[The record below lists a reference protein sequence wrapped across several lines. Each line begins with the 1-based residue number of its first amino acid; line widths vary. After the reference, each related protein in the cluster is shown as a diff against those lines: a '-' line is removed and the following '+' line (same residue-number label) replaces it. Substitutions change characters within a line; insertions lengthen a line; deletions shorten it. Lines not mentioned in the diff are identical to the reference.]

1 MAANPTSVLSAEQK
15 TNEHLLDL
23 ILFKKEA
30 KEKIDTLEAAL
41 RTLKPSSLEMDIHS
55 MVECTNA
62 LHSRYSQIE
71 KKNKENRDV
80 AQITMWNNEL
90 IDVIDKLQKALC
102 SVEKSAN
109 QKVDSLNQEIESMS
123 RERAELLKANESL
136 KARVASEVL
145 QKRWSHRIELAA
157 EKIMRADQIRNASI
171 QRLEHMEECVM
182 EAHDDVYHVQRFDA
196 IDVPRRDV
204 CLVFHYVS
212 NLTFPLEGVEDIWM
226 NVLNELMS
234 QLQRE
239 LGGHRLGSYR
249 GMFVFVFQDPLKA
262 LEFSAECHSEILKF
276 RSPVRKEPQHFRSIG
291 ADDGRT
297 TLYRGPRLHTC
308 IFSCTPEVT
317 VDPVSGESS
326 YFGPEVKA
334 AVSAAFQF
342 SPVGEIVTNKRWA
355 QIICRRQRCF
365 TDSDVVV
372 KADAADVRESLGRGL
387 WDVAEMPG
395 AGGIVCSILPKGL
408 KGRRSVD
415 SLLLQP
421 SPRFPCAGIN
431 LDDGIAGVVHSL
443 KKASSASMKRSPS
456 SGNPMWGNKSSDLPV
471 KDGDA
476 GGEATLSGPM
486 LMMKYFTAK
495 QEVENISSLYKDL
508 QRTTQVHERGIMAQE
523 DRFEISNRSPLD
535 PSETAYVC
543 TVDFGDD
550 AFWKNT
556 IVSTMT
562 TEEYTSLRGSIRS
575 YIHSR
580 GKANY
585 GFLMNGNGVDI
596 FTYVFRE
603 VQSAFSFVSD
613 VYIMVN
619 RQGTKCAYATQG
631 SGQDVH
637 FLRAGIAN
645 GPMSSIYRVKGSSD
659 NLFVKCTGAMI
670 RLSGALCDLAHNG
683 EILATDD
690 VITSFLSDNEN
701 LLDAQFNIVK
711 QGGQYLYLTVSP
723 SAVHS
728 ILPKPFAYRRNYLM
742 EVGKEGRRP
751 SKHVELALGAAR
763 TEYSRPMVENLLS
776 QQLERLEKMEACLM
790 AGEDVRDS
798 VLHELRNPWLVT
810 TQEHPPKPPFG
821 TSPNCTVPVPPLAF
835 TYCNIRYAAVLE
847 KSLPL
852 SVIQNVYGK
861 YNFFVQKLVT
871 EMGGFVVKTN
881 GSTAYMMVFS
891 RTYNALE
898 MALHLQKALCDAR
911 WPMELQTLEPSLTV
925 KNAKTG
931 AVLFHGPRVQIA
943 VHTSNQ
949 YVWARVPNAVR
960 QSAIDF
966 DGPALDELYFLGSQ
980 ANGGEIRFSRQCLEY
995 MRSTS
1000 AKLLLHQMALV
1011 IHPSTRI
1018 SNLSAFRASS
1028 TAGKSRGST
1037 LPTISDYAS
1046 RSLSSISKT
1055 SATGSVGSRHH
1066 PLRGRAS
1073 AGRLAA
1079 HQTSSLPTTL
1089 EALTAVPLSLEGRLE
1104 FLGSKNVPTNEW
1116 ERTNKSTVSSL
1127 PSAPQRQTSF
1137 HSRSSLHIK
1146 QDSQEKE
1153 DERRGGADPQHSLS
1167 SVVQNHSPSLS
1178 SSPLPT
1184 AVTVSMGNGEN
1195 KNDCTEG
1202 NETEKMITFPPLSR
1216 RPTRREGSISAASNA
1231 SRRGSSFPSDGS
1243 SKLQGRMEEEE
1254 GAARSRSGSTLSK
1267 VLPFV
1272 PGAPFLPPER
1282 DNWYFE
1288 VEGCLKELPAAQEGA
1303 THRRRGSSMS
1313 GSGGA
1318 GGVSSTENA
1327 NFLIPAEARD
1337 IQSCAERLLSK
1348 FPPEFAF
1355 KLESNSIVRSVS
1367 PAPTPY
1373 SSFMRFS
1380 REIVSYLVHSFALV
1394 NDRTKPPSFPKI
1406 GKLKTSFKRGVL
1418 PQGSG
1423 PSSAQFGGISR
1434 IPSPPLQKV
1443 SKEQKNICSTAL
1455 DYLDES
1461 LKFLSKL
1468 QAAQ

>member
-1 MAANPTSVLSAEQK
+1 MATNPTSVQPVEQM

-30 KEKIDTLEAAL
+30 KEKINTLEAAL
-41 RTLKPSSLEMDIHS
+41 RTLKPSSSEIDIHS

-62 LHSRYSQIE
+62 LHSRYSLVE
-71 KKNKENRDV
+71 KENKENRNV

-90 IDVIDKLQKALC
+90 IDVVDKLRKALC
-102 SVEKSAN
+102 SVEQSAS
-109 QKVDSLNQEIESMS
+109 QKVDSLNREIETMS
-123 RERAELLKANESL
+123 SERADLVKENEALKE
-136 KARVASEVL
+136 RVASEVL
-145 QKRWSHRIELAA
+145 QKRWSHRIELAT
-157 EKIMRADQIRNASI
+157 EKIKRADQIRHASL
-171 QRLEHMEECVM
+171 QRLEYMEECVM

-204 CLVFHYVS
+204 CLVFHYVA

-226 NVLNELMS
+226 NVCNELMS

-239 LGGHRLGSYR
+239 LGGHRLGSFR
-249 GMFVFVFQDPLKA
+249 GMFVFAFQDPLKA
-262 LEFSAECHSEILKF
+262 LEFSAECHSDLLKF
-276 RSPVRKEPQHFRSIG
+276 RSPMRKEPPHFRLIG
-291 ADDGRT
+291 AEDGRT
-297 TLYRGPRLHTC
+297 ILYRGPRLHTC

-342 SPVGEIVTNKRWA
+342 SPVGEIVTNRRWA
-355 QIICRRQRCF
+355 QLICRRQRCF
-365 TDSDVVV
+365 TDSGVVV
-372 KADAADVRESLGRGL
+372 KADAADVRESLGNGL

-395 AGGIVCSILPKGL
+395 AGGIVCSIIPKEL
-408 KGRRSVD
+408 RGRRSVD

-431 LDDGIAGVVHSL
+431 LDEGISGVVHSL
-443 KKASSASMKRSPS
+443 KKASTAPMKRSPS
-456 SGNPMWGNKSSDLPV
+456 VNPMWGNKPSNLSV
-471 KDGDA
+471 KEGDA
-476 GGEATLSGPM
+476 GGDAALSGPM

-495 QEVENISSLYKDL
+495 QEVENISSLYQDL
-508 QRTTQVHERGIMAQE
+508 QRTAQVHERSIMAQE

-535 PSETAYVC
+535 PSETVYVC
-543 TVDFGDD
+543 TVDFGND
-550 AFWKNT
+550 AFWKST

-575 YIHSR
+575 YIQSR

-603 VQSAFSFVSD
+603 VRSAFSFVSE

-683 EILATDD
+683 EILATED
-690 VITSFLSDNEN
+690 VISSFLSDNEN
-701 LLDAQFNIVK
+701 LLEAQFNIVK
-711 QGGQYLYLTVSP
+711 QGGQYLYLTASP

-742 EVGKEGRRP
+742 EVGREGRRP
-751 SKHVELALGAAR
+751 SKHVEMALGAAR
-763 TEYSRPMVENLLS
+763 TEYSRPIVENLLS
-776 QQLERLEKMEACLM
+776 QQLERLERMETCLM
-790 AGEDVRDS
+790 AAEDVGDS
-798 VLHELRNPWLVT
+798 VIHELRNPWLVT
-810 TQEHPPKPPFG
+810 TQEHPPKPLFG
-821 TSPNCTVPVPPLAF
+821 TSPNCTVPVPVLAF
-835 TYCNIRYAAVLE
+835 SYCNIRYAPLLE
-847 KSLPL
+847 KSLPVPVL
-852 SVIQNVYGK
+852 QNVYGK
-861 YNFFVQKLVT
+861 YNFFVQKLVA

-881 GSTAYMMVFS
+881 GTTAYMMVFS
-891 RTYNALE
+891 RTYKALE
-898 MALHLQKALCDAR
+898 MALNLQKALCDAR

-943 VHTSNQ
+943 VHTSNH
-949 YVWARVPNAVR
+949 YVWARVPNAVHL
-960 QSAIDF
+960 SAIDF

-995 MRSTS
+995 MNCTS
-1000 AKLLLHQMALV
+1000 AKLLLHQMAIV
-1011 IHPSTRI
+1011 IHPSTQI

-1028 TAGKSRGST
+1028 TLGKNRRTQLST
-1037 LPTISDYAS
+1037 LSAYAS
-1046 RSLSSISKT
+1046 RSLTSLSKT
-1055 SATGSVGSRHH
+1055 FSTESVGSRGQ
-1066 PLRGRAS
+1066 PLKGRAS
-1073 AGRLAA
+1073 AGRLADL
-1079 HQTSSLPTTL
+1079 QKSSLPITL
-1089 EALTAVPLSLEGRLE
+1089 EALTAVPLSLEERLE
-1104 FLGSKNVPTNEW
+1104 FLCPSSASTKEW
-1116 ERTNKSTVSSL
+1116 EKTNKSSASPL
-1127 PSAPQRQTSF
+1127 SPAPQPQPFLR
-1137 HSRSSLHIK
+1137 SRSSLHSK
-1146 QDSQEKE
+1146 EDSKEKE
-1153 DERRGGADPQHSLS
+1153 DERRGGAASQHLFP
-1167 SVVQNHSPSLS
+1167 SVVKVH
-1178 SSPLPT
+1178 SPLPS
-1184 AVTVSMGNGEN
+1184 AVTVPMRNGEN
-1195 KNDCTEG
+1195 KNDCKEG
-1202 NETEKMITFPPLSR
+1202 NETEKMISFPPLSR

-1231 SRRGSSFPSDGS
+1231 SGSPSPSEGA
-1243 SKLQGRMEEEE
+1243 SKPQGRMEEEE
-1254 GAARSRSGSTLSK
+1254 GSARSRSDSVLSK
-1267 VLPFV
+1267 VLPSLPV
-1272 PGAPFLPPER
+1272 APFLPPER

-1288 VEGCLKELPAAQEGA
+1288 VEGCLKELPAAQEGQNY
-1303 THRRRGSSMS
+1303 RRRGSSVS

-1327 NFLIPAEARD
+1327 SSFIPVEARD

-1348 FPPEFAF
+1348 FSPAFSF
-1355 KLESNSIVRSVS
+1355 KLESDTIVRSVS
-1367 PAPTPY
+1367 PVTTPY
-1373 SSFMRFS
+1373 SNFMRFS
-1380 REIVSYLVHSFALV
+1380 REIVNYLVRAFALI
-1394 NDRTKPPSFPKI
+1394 NDKTKPPPFPKI
-1406 GKLKTSFKRGVL
+1406 GKLKTSKKGVSQL
-1418 PQGSG
+1418 GSG
-1423 PSSAQFGGISR
+1423 PSSVQFGGVSR
-1434 IPSPPLQKV
+1434 IPSPPLQKL
-1443 SKEQKNICSTAL
+1443 SKEQKNICTTAL

-1468 QAAQ
+1468 QATQ